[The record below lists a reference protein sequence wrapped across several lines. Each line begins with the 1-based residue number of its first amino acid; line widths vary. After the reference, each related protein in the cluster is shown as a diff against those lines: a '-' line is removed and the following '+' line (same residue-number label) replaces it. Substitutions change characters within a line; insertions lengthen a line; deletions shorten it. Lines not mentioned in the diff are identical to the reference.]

1 MMDKSKQQPTKSGLV
16 YKNSICSREMVI
28 SKAKGL
34 IRDRTYSIRLY
45 EPDSLAALI
54 EEAGFTGIKV
64 KTEFAPHKNKGDY
77 GFMNHRMTVTAQ
89 KP

>member
-28 SKAKGL
+28 SKTKGL

-54 EEAGFTGIKV
+54 GEAGFTGIKV
-64 KTEFAPHKNKGDY
+64 KTEFTPHKNKGDY
-77 GFMNHRMTVTAQ
+77 GFMNHRMIVIAQ
-89 KP
+89 RP